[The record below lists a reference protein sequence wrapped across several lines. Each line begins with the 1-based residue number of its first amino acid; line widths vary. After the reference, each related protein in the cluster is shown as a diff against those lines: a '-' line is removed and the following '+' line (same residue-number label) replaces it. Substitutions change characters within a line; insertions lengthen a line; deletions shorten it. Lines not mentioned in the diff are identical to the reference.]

1 MESIPPIEPLSLVE
15 DIYVKAREASEIT
28 DLNMREFS
36 GIDKVLQSIHG
47 ELLNNTSKLIEIN
60 KHSKRDTKK
69 LEKVENGANEPSLYS
84 RNVVGILIKLI
95 FLGVLLNIHNNIA
108 FTWIFCTRNITIDN
122 KAAVKKFLYLVIR
135 YEKVYAYA
143 HYFSALL
150 FSFSEIHQFHHLDG
164 CQAIGINFSLIFA
177 FWALCF

>member
-15 DIYVKAREASEIT
+15 DIYIKAREASEIT

-69 LEKVENGANEPSLYS
+69 LEKVENGANEPVVVFSQCSRDTHKTHLPRCFAQYS
-84 RNVVGILIKLI
+84 
-95 FLGVLLNIHNNIA
+95 
-108 FTWIFCTRNITIDN
+108 
-122 KAAVKKFLYLVIR
+122 
-135 YEKVYAYA
+135 
-143 HYFSALL
+143 
-150 FSFSEIHQFHHLDG
+150 
-164 CQAIGINFSLIFA
+164 
-177 FWALCF
+177 

>member
-95 FLGVLLNIHNNIA
+95 FLGSGVFLNNHNNA
-108 FTWIFCTRNITIDN
+108 VFAWIYCMIYITCPKMDN
-122 KAAVKKFLYLVIR
+122 D
-135 YEKVYAYA
+135 
-143 HYFSALL
+143 LL
-150 FSFSEIHQFHHLDG
+150 TL
-164 CQAIGINFSLIFA
+164 L
-177 FWALCF
+177 